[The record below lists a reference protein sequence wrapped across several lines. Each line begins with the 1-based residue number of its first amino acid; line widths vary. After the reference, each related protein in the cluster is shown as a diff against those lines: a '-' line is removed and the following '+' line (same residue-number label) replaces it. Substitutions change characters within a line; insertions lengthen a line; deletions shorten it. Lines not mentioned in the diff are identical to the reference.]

1 MMHPR
6 TEFRLALIKAAR
18 FTIILAALITFFL
31 IALLLIGRLA

>member
-1 MMHPR
+1 MHPR

-18 FTIILAALITFFL
+18 FTIVVAALTAVFL

>member
-6 TEFRLALIKAAR
+6 TEFRLALVKAAR
-18 FTIILAALITFFL
+18 FSVTLAALIAVFL